1 MTTSQFFAS
10 SYTIARA
17 KFLAASRDS
26 GARVTH
32 YTLPELRGPE
42 KEELVMDVAQL
53 GETDSWH
60 SRHRR
65 ILWFGL
71 PSRLPR
77 RRIVSG
83 ASDKIGCDPGH
94 ALNPFGFA
102 WLSRVNE
109 HNFDLNRNFQDFF
122 RLAMNKDNENAGGAQ

>member
-10 SYTIARA
+10 SYTVARA

-53 GETDSWH
+53 GETDPGTHGIEGFCGSGCH
-60 SRHRR
+60 QLERR
-65 ILWFGL
+65 
-71 PSRLPR
+71 
-77 RRIVSG
+77 
-83 ASDKIGCDPGH
+83 ATTK
-94 ALNPFGFA
+94 N
-102 WLSRVNE
+102 
-109 HNFDLNRNFQDFF
+109 
-122 RLAMNKDNENAGGAQ
+122 NENHSVCDRFPIAYFLLERPYPDWVSS

>member
-53 GETDSWH
+53 GETDPGTHGIEGFCGSGCQVGY
-60 SRHRR
+60 
-65 ILWFGL
+65 LVDQLYQAL
-71 PSRLPR
+71 PTK
-77 RRIVSG
+77 SG
-83 ASDKIGCDPGH
+83 VDPGH